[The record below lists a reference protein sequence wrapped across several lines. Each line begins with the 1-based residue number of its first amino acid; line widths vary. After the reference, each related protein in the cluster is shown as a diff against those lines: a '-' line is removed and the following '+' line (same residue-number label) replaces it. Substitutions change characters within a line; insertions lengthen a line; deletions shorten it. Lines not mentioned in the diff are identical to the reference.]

1 MYGYGGPEGRIER
14 RISMQTEVK
23 KKEMTVAIADLAK
36 EFEVVPGVV
45 YGVLNELG
53 LEHDGANFE
62 ADQDTQALI
71 KDTLIEHVGSKEIV
85 LAPNRTPR
93 DLAIAL
99 GVAQPDV
106 QKTLM
111 MKLKVMATLTTAL
124 KADQAE
130 KLAENYG
137 YTIRWAD
144 APKPKPVAKAVTGKK
159 SGAQARPPVVTI
171 MGHVDHGKTS
181 LLDYIRK
188 ANVAAKEHGGIT
200 QHIGAYQVNLP
211 EGVITFL
218 DTPGHAAF
226 TAMRARGAQVT
237 DIAILVVAAD
247 DGIMPQTK
255 EAIQHIKNANVPM
268 IVAINKIDRPEA
280 NPERV
285 MQQLT
290 EFEVI
295 PEAFGGQVMC
305 VPVSAHTGQG
315 VPDLLEGILLQAEIM
330 ELKADPKAELQGSV
344 VEAKLE
350 KGRGPVATILVQEGT
365 LKIGDAVVVGNT
377 YGRIKAMTDYT
388 GEKMMEAGPSSPAE
402 ILGLSDVP
410 QAGDK
415 VEHADDE
422 RGAREL
428 ANSRVQDD
436 RAKNFVVKNRGMTLS
451 ELRKKLDEEELKELN
466 LVIKADVQGSVE
478 AVRGMLEKVKN
489 DEVETR
495 IILSGVGSITESDV
509 QLARAANAIVV
520 GFNVKPEG
528 KAKQESERQKVE
540 IRTYTIIYELIEDI
554 EAAVKGMLEPKFEE
568 QELGEV
574 EVRLKLVFGKKGTI
588 AGCYVTQGKITRNA
602 QVRIRR
608 GGEMVYEGRV
618 ATLKHLKDDV
628 REVTMGMEC
637 GITFDGWEGFQEGD
651 KIEAFEMVQVNA

>member
-1 MYGYGGPEGRIER
+1 
-14 RISMQTEVK
+14 MQTEVK
-23 KKEMTVAIADLAK
+23 NKDMTVSIADLAK
-36 EFEVVPGVV
+36 EFEVVPGVA
-45 YGVLNELG
+45 YGVLNDLG
-53 LEHDGANFE
+53 LAHDGVSFE
-62 ADQDTQALI
+62 ADSDTVDLI
-71 KDTLIEHVGSKEIV
+71 KESLIDQVGSKV
-85 LAPNRTPR
+85 LTLAPGRTPR
-93 DLAIAL
+93 DLAIAM
-99 GVAQPDV
+99 GVAQPEI
-106 QKTLM
+106 QKALM
-111 MKLKVMATLTTAL
+111 MKLKVMATLTTSL
-124 KADQAE
+124 KDDVAE

-137 YTIRWAD
+137 FTIQWAD
-144 APKPKPVAKAVTGKK
+144 APKPKPVAKARAGAKQ
-159 SGAQARPPVVTI
+159 SGVQARPPVVTI

-188 ANVAAKEHGGIT
+188 ANVAGKEHGGIT
-200 QHIGAYQVNLP
+200 QHIGAYQV
-211 EGVITFL
+211 ESKDGKITFL

-237 DIAILVVAAD
+237 DIAILVIAAD

-268 IVAINKIDRPEA
+268 IVAINKVDKPDA
-280 NPERV
+280 NPDRS

-295 PEAFGGQVMC
+295 PEAYGGQVMC
-305 VPVSAHTGQG
+305 VPVSALTGQG
-315 VPDLLEGILLQAEIM
+315 VPDLLEGILLQAEVM
-330 ELKADPKAELQGSV
+330 ELKADPKGELQGSV
-344 VEAKLE
+344 VEAKME

-365 LKIGDAVVVGNT
+365 LKIGDALVVGT
-377 YGRIKAMTDYT
+377 TFGRIKAMTDYNGDKIT
-388 GEKMMEAGPSSPAE
+388 EAGPSTPVE

-415 VEHADDE
+415 VEWAADE
-422 RGAREL
+422 RSAREV
-428 ANSRVQDD
+428 AEGRIQDD
-436 RAKNFVVKNRGMTLS
+436 RAKNLVVKSRGMTLN
-451 ELRKKLDEEELKELN
+451 ELRKKLDEEDLKELN

-489 DEVETR
+489 DEVETK
-495 IILSGVGSITESDV
+495 IILSGVGQITESDIS
-509 QLARAANAIVV
+509 LARAASAIVV

-528 KAKQESERQKVE
+528 KAKQEAERQKVE

-574 EVRLKLVFGKKGTI
+574 EIRLRLVFGKKGII
-588 AGCYVTQGKITRNA
+588 AGSYVTEGKVTRNA
-602 QVRIRR
+602 LCRVRRA
-608 GGEMVYEGRV
+608 GELVYEGKI

-637 GITFDGWEGFQEGD
+637 GITFDNWEAFQEGD
-651 KIEAFEMVQVNA
+651 KIEAFEMVQINA